1 MFEVGTKYAKD
12 EIQRRIDSL
21 LDVVFEC
28 YEAGVIKASRA
39 ICAKYDNVAASLSK
53 TLSKPEDV
61 AEMEKYKTNLLL
73 QMGRLQGEIQTNREQ
88 FFFLL
93 RADRTL
99 RSETQDL
106 IVQLYTWP
114 KRLDEHIVAC
124 EDKHEA

>member
-1 MFEVGTKYAKD
+1 MPTLIFLPMFEVGTKDAKD

-53 TLSKPEDV
+53 TLFKPEDV

-99 RSETQDL
+99 KSET
-106 IVQLYTWP
+106 
-114 KRLDEHIVAC
+114 
-124 EDKHEA
+124 